1 MAGPWEKY
9 AAQSSDGEGPWLK
22 YAAPQAGQP
31 EDGQATAGTVVATTE
46 DGGRVIKGDD
56 GSLSFTSPGYA
67 TNDPAKIAEIM
78 KGAKPADVSMGG
90 WDQQTIAQA
99 PVGARAGKFVQGI
112 PFVGQYADEAIG
124 ALSGDGAMRGARAL
138 QSAMDRQHPVESVA
152 LQTAGG
158 IVGSAPVIAAA
169 APSVIA
175 AAPETLLG
183 RASLGMGAGMVTGGL
198 EGAVSG
204 FGAGNEGNR
213 LDSAAQGAATGAVL
227 GGLFGGA
234 APLGSAALAKAFR
247 WAKGQD
253 VATIAKTFGISR
265 KAAEA
270 IKPDIEALDFASA
283 ARNLQIAGRD
293 AMVADA
299 GQPLR
304 EALDAA
310 ITGGGKAARIGT
322 DAVSERAARAGI
334 RLGNVMDSILGAPKG
349 VKGSAR
355 SIAERTAP
363 LRKKA
368 YDMAYGTAIDYSSD
382 AGRNIEAVLGRVPGK
397 TLSAAISEAND
408 AMQAAGIKNM
418 QIMAQIGEDGAVT
431 FREMPNVQQL
441 DEIKK
446 ALGSV
451 AADQVDQ
458 FGRPTAAGLRARGLA
473 FDLKSAISDAVPAYK
488 TATKLGGDKLA
499 EDRALALGRKLFNPS
514 TTREDVADW
523 VRAASTSTNASKNSI
538 VPFGKTFVLDEHDA
552 IKHGI
557 RSYID
562 DTLAR
567 VRRSIDDPSVDT
579 QETRR
584 LLDTLTTRDAREK
597 LSMVLGQ
604 QKAGRLFS
612 EIDAAGKQ
620 FATRQAIAT
629 GSATGRREARSRALD
644 NVLAP
649 GVVGNA
655 AKGNAWPTIHSLIQM
670 VTRATPQADLA
681 VRQNVLAEVATALT
695 QKRGPDA
702 EAALSIIQKAIQGQP
717 VKTEEAARLAR
728 LLASSG
734 ALAGYQ
740 SGQQYL
746 QGPGTAR

>member
-22 YAAPQAGQP
+22 YAAPQAAEAPQGSHLSADQIARI
-31 EDGQATAGTVVATTE
+31 QAAKAGTLQVSPEAAAKQQQIDQPFKDE
-46 DGGRVIKGDD
+46 MAIAASGGR
-56 GSLSFTSPGYA
+56 
-67 TNDPAKIAEIM
+67 AKVA
-78 KGAKPADVSMGG
+78 
-90 WDQQTIAQA
+90 
-99 PVGARAGKFVQGI
+99 AREFIRGV
-112 PFVGQYADEAIG
+112 PFVGQYADEVYG
-124 ALSGDGAMRGARAL
+124 ALHGDAARQEYLSGLAAF
-138 QSAMDRQHPVESVA
+138 DRQQPKTAAALGITGGVVASIPAAVAAGPSV
-152 LQTAGG
+152 
-158 IVGSAPVIAAA
+158 AAA
-169 APSVIA
+169 APDA
-175 AAPETLLG
+175 LLG
-183 RASLGMGAGMVTGGL
+183 RVAAGAGAGAAFGGL

-204 FGAGNEGNR
+204 YGAGDSGDRGE
-213 LDSAAQGAATGAVL
+213 SAAKGALL
-227 GGLFGGA
+227 GGALGGVFGGA
-234 APLGSAALAKAFR
+234 APAGSAALSNAFQ
-247 WAKGQD
+247 WAKGKD

-523 VRAASTSTNASKNSI
+523 VRAASTSTNASENSI
-538 VPFGKTFVLDEHDA
+538 VPFGKTFILDEHDA
-552 IKHGI
+552 IKNGI

-604 QKAGRLFS
+604 QKAGQLFA

>member
-9 AAQSSDGEGPWLK
+9 AAQSTGDGPWLK
-22 YAAPQAGQP
+22 YAQAGHTG
-31 EDGQATAGTVVATTE
+31 DGQATAGTVVATTE

-213 LDSAAQGAATGAVL
+213 LDSAAQGAATGAAI
-227 GGLFGGA
+227 GGFFGGA
-234 APLGSAALAKAFR
+234 APLGSAALAKVFR

-382 AGRNIEAVLGRVPGK
+382 AGHNIEAVLGRVPGK

>member
-1 MAGPWEKY
+1 MGGPWEKY
-9 AAQSSDGEGPWLK
+9 AATAQEGGPWLK
-22 YAAPQAGQP
+22 YAAPAAP
-31 EDGQATAGTVVATTE
+31 EGSALSGDQIARIEAAKAGTLQVSPEAAAKQQQIDQPFQDQMAIAASGGGTKVAARE
-46 DGGRVIKGDD
+46 
-56 GSLSFTSPGYA
+56 FTRG
-67 TNDPAKIAEIM
+67 
-78 KGAKPADVSMGG
+78 V
-90 WDQQTIAQA
+90 
-99 PVGARAGKFVQGI
+99 
-112 PFVGQYADEAIG
+112 PFLGQYADELYG
-124 ALSGDGAMRGARAL
+124 ALHGDAARQEYLAGL
-138 QSAMDRQHPVESVA
+138 AAFDRQNPKTA
-152 LQTAGG
+152 AGLGIAGG
-158 IVGSAPVIAAA
+158 VAGSIPAAVAAGPSVVAA
-169 APSVIA
+169 APGPLLARVA
-175 AAPETLLG
+175 A
-183 RASLGMGAGMVTGGL
+183 GAGAGAAFGGL

-204 FGAGNEGNR
+204 YGAGNDGNR
-213 LDSAAQGAATGAVL
+213 GESALKGGVVGATFGGAL
-227 GGLFGGA
+227 GGA
-234 APLGSAALAKAFR
+234 APAAAQGMSSMLQ
-247 WAKGQD
+247 WAKGKD
-253 VATIAKTFGISR
+253 ISIIADTFGISK
-265 KAAEA
+265 KAAGVL
-270 IKPDIEALDFASA
+270 KTDLEALDFGAA
-283 ARNLQIAGRD
+283 ARNLKTSGAD

-322 DAVSERAARAGI
+322 DAVSARAAATGT
-334 RLGNVMDSILGAPKG
+334 RLGKVMDTILGAPQGIK
-349 VKGSAR
+349 SAAK

-649 GVVGNA
+649 GIIGNA
-655 AKGNAWPTIHSLIQM
+655 GKGELWPTIHSVVQM
-670 VTRATPQADLA
+670 VTRATPANELAARQA
-681 VRQNVLAEVATALT
+681 VLADVAKALT
-695 QKRGPDA
+695 TKRGPDA
-702 EAALSIIQKAIQGQP
+702 QAALTIVQKAIEGQP
-717 VKTEEAARLAR
+717 VKTDEAARLAR

-734 ALAGYQ
+734 ALVGYQ
-740 SGQQYL
+740 SQQL
-746 QGPGTAR
+746 VPRGSGTAR